1 MPNFTKNIQ
10 EGKKGSKSKII
21 SLQSIYGNNS
31 MQKINPYRELKK
43 NKSLRTLVQHGYLQK
58 LNILYQVKH
67 LN

>member
-31 MQKINPYRELKK
+31 MQKINPYRE
-43 NKSLRTLVQHGYLQK
+43 
-58 LNILYQVKH
+58 
-67 LN
+67 